1 VALIDESQKSDKDN
15 QRTEDAQVFEGSHHL
30 VALVSHGS
38 EYDEILFLKFYLR
51 TEYLWRRGAVA
62 NMYFLLTKMKNLFMG

>member
-1 VALIDESQKSDKDN
+1 MALVNESQKSNKDN
-15 QRTEDAQVFEGSHHL
+15 QRTKDAQVFEGSHHL
-30 VALVSHGS
+30 VALVGHGS
-38 EYDEILFLKFYLR
+38 ENNRILFCQIYLR